1 MLILLYLIIHHI
13 MMYLLFFNVTYVNPN
28 DYFKPIQLKPQYIIL
43 GALDS
48 YPKDVVI
55 NVDKIKITQPK

>member
-1 MLILLYLIIHHI
+1 